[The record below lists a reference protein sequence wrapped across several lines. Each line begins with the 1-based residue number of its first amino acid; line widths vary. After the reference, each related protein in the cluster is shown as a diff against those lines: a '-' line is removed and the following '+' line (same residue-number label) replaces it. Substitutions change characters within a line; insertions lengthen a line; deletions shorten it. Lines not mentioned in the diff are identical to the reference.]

1 VNKTYRSAALGAVQE
16 TVQGLH
22 QLGLVNTKTLR
33 EFALRC
39 EAVESPARKKPYHYP
54 NLDVR
59 RRHCA
64 RETGKIKWLYE

>member
-39 EAVESPARKKPYHYP
+39 EAVESPARKKQGVFPI
-54 NLDVR
+54 LFLRQKQVS
-59 RRHCA
+59 
-64 RETGKIKWLYE
+64 